1 MWMTDY
7 IREIKRQ
14 FRDVYHFRP
23 QGGTDDDPIFLN
35 IPDGEYPM
43 TIEGKLDRVRVKN
56 SKISCGNFTPGELTG
71 GWYCPVHKQQW

>member
-14 FRDVYHFRP
+14 FRDVYHFTPVR
-23 QGGTDDDPIFLN
+23 GTDDDPTFAEGA

-43 TIEGKLDRVRVKN
+43 TIEGELDRVRIVGGA
-56 SKISCGNFTPGELTG
+56 ISCCNFDKEG
-71 GWYCPVHKQQW
+71 Q